1 MGGEGLQRRLSAI
14 LAADVVGY
22 TRLVEQDTD
31 GTVAAW
37 QAACADIIDPTIS
50 EHAGRIVKHTG
61 DGFLAEFPTVQDAVR
76 CAITM
81 QDSMSAC
88 PLDFRMGIDLGDII
102 DDGKDIHGE
111 GVNIAARIEALADPG
126 GICISGGVFE
136 QIRNRLDHHFEDL
149 GEHEVKHV
157 SAPVRVYRI
166 GVETATTKGTETSS
180 PDLALPDKPSIAVLA
195 FNNLSDDPQQ
205 EYFAHGIAED
215 IITELSRY
223 DWLFVIARNT
233 TFSFRDASMDIKEV
247 GRRLGVHYVMEG
259 SVRKSGN
266 RIRITAQ
273 LIDALTGDHIWAER
287 YDRDLTDIFEVQDE
301 ITQTVVASVPER
313 VEAAEQDRVKRKPPE
328 NMSAYDY
335 LLRGKQHHQKGTPED
350 NAEALRLLDKAIEL
364 DPEYAAAYAWKAC
377 NFGQAIALGCGGDP
391 KDLLAQD
398 IENVRKGLSL
408 DENDIEC
415 HRILCE
421 LHMAQSLWEDAQLH
435 HEKAF
440 SLNMNDPR
448 IVAQRGE
455 LFTRL
460 GRADEGVTW
469 VEKAMRLDPYGADAR
484 AHLLARSFFA
494 AGRYADAIDAYRRVP
509 TPHYDHFADMAACS
523 AQLGQDE
530 DAHEYAKKV
539 LDLHPD
545 FSVKNYLERRTF
557 KEPKDQGH
565 LGDSLLKSGLP
576 E

>member
-50 EHAGRIVKHTG
+50 EHSGRIVKRTG
-61 DGFLAEFPTVQDAVR
+61 DGFLAEFPTVQDAVK

-81 QDSMSAC
+81 QDSLSAC

-111 GVNIAARIEALADPG
+111 GVNIAARIEALSDPG
-126 GICISGGVFE
+126 GICISGGVFD

-157 SAPVRVYRI
+157 SAPVRVYRV
-166 GVETATTKGTETSS
+166 GVEKAATERTETGA
-180 PDLALPDKPSIAVLA
+180 PDLALPDKPSIAVLP
-195 FNNLSDDPQQ
+195 FINMSDDPEQ

-223 DWLFVIARNT
+223 DWLMVIARNT

-247 GRRLGVHYVMEG
+247 GRKLGVHYVLEG

-266 RIRITAQ
+266 RVRITAQ
-273 LIDALTGDHIWAER
+273 LVNALTGDHIWAER
-287 YDRDLTDIFEVQDE
+287 YDRDLTDTFQLQDE
-301 ITQTVVASVPER
+301 ITETVVASVPER
-313 VEAAEQDRVKRKPPE
+313 LEAAELDRVKRKPPE
-328 NMSAYDY
+328 NMSAYEY
-335 LLRGKQHHQKGTPED
+335 LLRGKQHHHKSTPED
-350 NAEALRLLDKAIEL
+350 NAEALRLLDKAIAL

-377 NFGQAIALGCGGDP
+377 TLGQAVALGCGGDP
-391 KDLLAQD
+391 QDLLAQD
-398 IENVRKGLSL
+398 LENVRKGLSL
-408 DENDIEC
+408 DENDVEC

-421 LHMAQSLWEDAQLH
+421 FGMIQSQWEDALLH

-440 SLNMNDPR
+440 NLNMNDPR

-469 VEKAMRLDPYGADAR
+469 VEKAMRLDPYGADTR
-484 AHLLARSFFA
+484 VHLLARGFFT
-494 AGRYADAIDAYRRVP
+494 AGRYADALDAYRRVP
-509 TPHYDHFADMAACS
+509 TPHYNHFADMAACS
-523 AQLGQDE
+523 AQLGQDD
-530 DAHEYAKKV
+530 DAQEYAKKV
-539 LDLHPD
+539 LDLNPD
-545 FSVKNYLERRTF
+545 FSVTKYVGRQTF
-557 KEPKDQGH
+557 KETKDQGH
-565 LGDSLLKSGLP
+565 LRDSLLKSGLP